1 MSFLHVARAS
11 ALLLLT
17 VAAAP
22 ANAEWDSRRVIEL
35 AAQLEETIGL
45 GLRAAET
52 ARQQATTI
60 QQRTRDAAVAAMRRA
75 HEVSGE
81 FAVKIRGGWDREESE
96 PFFNQLR
103 LAMRRARERGRD
115 AEPDPNVVPH
125 LDRMDALMDE
135 LSKQYARD

>member
-22 ANAEWDSRRVIEL
+22 ANAEWDSRRVVEL

-52 ARQQATTI
+52 ARQQETAI
-60 QQRTRDAAVAAMRRA
+60 QQRTRDAAVAAMKRA

-103 LAMRRARERGRD
+103 LAMRRAREKGRD
-115 AEPDPNVVPH
+115 AEPDPKVVPH
-125 LDRMDALMDE
+125 LDRMDALMIE

>member
-11 ALLLLT
+11 ALLVLT

-60 QQRTRDAAVAAMRRA
+60 QQRTRDAAVAAMKRA

-103 LAMRRARERGRD
+103 LAMRRARKKGRD

-125 LDRMDALMDE
+125 LDRMDALMIE
-135 LSKQYARD
+135 LSNQYARD

>member
-11 ALLLLT
+11 ALLVLT

-52 ARQQATTI
+52 ARQQETAI
-60 QQRTRDAAVAAMRRA
+60 QQRTRDAAVAAMKRA

-103 LAMRRARERGRD
+103 LAMRRAREKGRD

-125 LDRMDALMDE
+125 LDRMDALMIE
-135 LSKQYARD
+135 LSNQYARD

>member
-52 ARQQATTI
+52 ARQQETAI
-60 QQRTRDAAVAAMRRA
+60 QQRTRDAAVAAMKRA

-103 LAMRRARERGRD
+103 LAMRRARGR
-115 AEPDPNVVPH
+115 ARNAAPDPNVVPH
-125 LDRMDALMDE
+125 LDRMDALMIE

>member
-52 ARQQATTI
+52 ARQQATAI
-60 QQRTRDAAVAAMRRA
+60 QQRTRDAAVAAMKQA

-103 LAMRRARERGRD
+103 LAMRRARKKGRD

-125 LDRMDALMDE
+125 LDRMDALMIE